1 MFVRPALTC
10 RFSAAYSPV
19 FCRVPTAVLLGS
31 GRRTIP
37 ASLGVRSP
45 FPELQ
50 RRQHT
55 TRFGSSS
62 DPPREIGRRY
72 RGLYGYGRSFKI
84 LFLAVAVALAIPSVP
99 VLSASTEGL
108 FPYTLSL
115 LFLALVAAW
124 TIWVSVAAGFRTGLA
139 AGLAAAASRVLA
151 LSVPIL
157 LGRGTAFT
165 WEGLA
170 LFLGSSGTLVL
181 LGWLPGTAKNAW
193 SGPRVDL

>member
-1 MFVRPALTC
+1 MTPPEEYLDQVRGAMAGMDPTVRADILRELRSHIEDATVANGGDVG
-10 RFSAAYSPV
+10 AAMSQ
-19 FCRVPTAVLLGS
+19 LG
-31 GRRTIP
+31 
-37 ASLGVRSP
+37 A
-45 FPELQ
+45 
-50 RRQHT
+50 
-55 TRFGSSS
+55 
-62 DPPREIGRRY
+62 PREIGRRY

-84 LFLAVAVALAIPSVP
+84 LFLDVAVALAIPSVP

-170 LFLGSSGTLVL
+170 LLLGSSGTLVL